1 MEKRKFLKLSLY
13 SFFISIV
20 TFVVTYFCFHYLTDD
35 GFTTIWHE
43 EAGKPFVT
51 NVLGTFATLMLFL
64 SVASLLIMCVFCSND
79 KNKKV

>member
-13 SFFISIV
+13 SFVISIV
-20 TFVVTYFCFHYLTDD
+20 TFIVTYFCFHYLTDD

-64 SVASLLIMCVFCSND
+64 SVTSLLIMHVFY
-79 KNKKV
+79 NKRK

>member
-13 SFFISIV
+13 SFVISIV

-64 SVASLLIMCVFCSND
+64 AVTSLLVMHVFY
-79 KNKKV
+79 NKRK